1 MTGKALG
8 EETATTLSV
17 VFPAVG
23 EESPTGGLAE
33 ETGQPMQDSQD
44 S

>member
-8 EETATTLSV
+8 EEAITALSV

-23 EESPTGGLAE
+23 KESPISGSAE